1 MLTFNSKR
9 KILDLVNKNKFI
21 IFMQHLME
29 TNSTTWTVS
38 QKIVS
43 PWSAVYITGKNT
55 ISAFFIFFLLCFLF
69 WSLIFNLVP
78 KNLIIMIK
86 SRLLSL
92 FLLTTIEL
100 TQPILFIMTLWIDYN
115 VISKKQNYLHIM
127 KITFKY
133 DIWKIP

>member
-55 ISAFFIFFLLCFLF
+55 ISAFFIFFF

-127 KITFKY
+127 KITFKH

>member
-1 MLTFNSKR
+1 MLPFNSKR
-9 KILDLVNKNKFI
+9 KLLDLVNKNKFI

-55 ISAFFIFFLLCFLF
+55 ISAFFYFFLLCFLF

-100 TQPILFIMTLWIDYN
+100 TQPILFIMWTDYD

-127 KITFKY
+127 KITFKH

>member
-1 MLTFNSKR
+1 MLPFNSKR
-9 KILDLVNKNKFI
+9 KLLDLVNKNKFI

-55 ISAFFIFFLLCFLF
+55 ISAFFIFFF

-92 FLLTTIEL
+92 FLLTSIEL

-127 KITFKY
+127 KITFKH